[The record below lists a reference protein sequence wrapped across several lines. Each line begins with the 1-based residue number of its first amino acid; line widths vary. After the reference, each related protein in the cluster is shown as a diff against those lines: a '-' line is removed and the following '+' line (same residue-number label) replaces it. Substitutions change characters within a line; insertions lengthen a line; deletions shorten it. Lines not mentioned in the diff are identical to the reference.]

1 MIRVTASIETQP
13 GKEDQLIAALA
24 EAAISTRQEEGCV
37 EYFLHRSTDKP
48 THFLMIET
56 WKSPEALEAHLKT
69 PHIQALFAKA
79 EGIVAAPVALS
90 SWTRVDV

>member
-48 THFLMIET
+48 T
-56 WKSPEALEAHLKT
+56 P
-69 PHIQALFAKA
+69 
-79 EGIVAAPVALS
+79 
-90 SWTRVDV
+90 